1 MDKMFSTPAEI
12 YTGMVNT
19 GVAKSKLSILK
30 MIVLGILAGA
40 YIGFGAYGF
49 IVFNAGTTLDPSLAK
64 YIGAAIFPV
73 GLMMVDIGGAEL
85 FTGNCLMTLAIMDKK
100 ITWMQMLR
108 NWLFVYIGNI
118 IGSYLLAWIISSTG
132 LMSDAI
138 VAKAGAIATAKV
150 GLSFGVAFARAI
162 LCNILVVMAV
172 WLAAGAKDVVGKIFA
187 ILFPIALFVFCG
199 YEHSVANMFFIPLA
213 QFSGA
218 AITTGAMW
226 LNNILPVT
234 LGNII
239 GGAVI
244 IPVCYQIAYGS
255 KKQKEA

>member
-73 GLMMVDIGGAEL
+73 GLMMVVIGGAEL

-100 ITWMQMLR
+100 ITWIQ
-108 NWLFVYIGNI
+108 G
-118 IGSYLLAWIISSTG
+118 
-132 LMSDAI
+132 
-138 VAKAGAIATAKV
+138 
-150 GLSFGVAFARAI
+150 
-162 LCNILVVMAV
+162 
-172 WLAAGAKDVVGKIFA
+172 
-187 ILFPIALFVFCG
+187 
-199 YEHSVANMFFIPLA
+199 
-213 QFSGA
+213 
-218 AITTGAMW
+218 
-226 LNNILPVT
+226 
-234 LGNII
+234 
-239 GGAVI
+239 
-244 IPVCYQIAYGS
+244 
-255 KKQKEA
+255 